1 MENRHGLVVEAE
13 LTRAAGFA
21 ERWGGDRA
29 DRRTHR
35 TPIAPMATRN
45 AAQCIQLVEICLGV
59 LNALLQNLPYTTN
72 GRREGVF
79 RRLERRW
86 PE

>member
-1 MENRHGLVVEAE
+1 MLHGHVLMENRHGLVVEAE

-35 TPIAPMATRN
+35 
-45 AAQCIQLVEICLGV
+45 AA
-59 LNALLQNLPYTTN
+59 ADHR
-72 GRREGVF
+72 GRRSRLWPRATLRSAFNLLRSAWVF
-79 RRLERRW
+79 
-86 PE
+86 